1 MRVSALPQSVRPIWA
16 RPDVLPWDGDDC
28 APGEPTGEQW
38 EDRAPGELTRAQVGD
53 RLRADLLPGV
63 TACRDYLAELAV
75 KPTPTVRAL
84 LARTDWLIREVS
96 DPAWSPDGLDN
107 AMTEVAELL
116 DRLRVLIA
124 ACAMAPE
131 WTARIAEVQCIAEVR
146 ARLLSDRLPASPA
159 LPASSSRRR
168 GTLAS
173 SLSRSGPPALLDS
186 GLATSELPSCR

>member
-1 MRVSALPQSVRPIWA
+1 MRVSTLPQSVRPIWA

-28 APGEPTGEQW
+28 APGEPTGEQG

-84 LARTDWLIREVS
+84 LARTDRLIREVS
-96 DPAWSPDGLDN
+96 NPAWSPDSLDN
-107 AMTEVAELL
+107 ALTEVAELL

-124 ACAMAPE
+124 ACAMAPD
-131 WTARIAEVQCIAEVR
+131 WTARIAEVQCIAEAR
-146 ARLLSDRLPASPA
+146 ARLLSERLA
-159 LPASSSRRR
+159 LPPPVPTTPRRR
-168 GTLAS
+168 AALAS

>member
-75 KPTPTVRAL
+75 APTPTVRTV
-84 LARTDWLIREVS
+84 LARADRLVREVS
-96 DPAWSPDGLDN
+96 DPAWSPDSLDN
-107 AMTEVAELL
+107 ALTEVVELL

-131 WTARIAEVQCIAEVR
+131 LTARIAEVQCIAEAR
-146 ARLLSDRLPASPA
+146 ARLLSVRLA
-159 LPASSSRRR
+159 LLPLAPTPPRRR
-168 GTLAS
+168 AALAS

-186 GLATSELPSCR
+186 GLATFGASTM